1 MDHNGS
7 DDEVN
12 AHFGNDEEM
21 GEIPQVEVPPA
32 KRRRGKTVC
41 VDLIKA
47 SSDGRKIRVEFNKF
61 GVAIGQGSTKMASRT
76 GVLVRH
82 HLPLSFNDW
91 RLVPSEY
98 KDNIWNEINVSF
110 YNFLFYIFV

>member
-1 MDHNGS
+1 MDYNGF

-21 GEIPQVEVPPA
+21 GE
-32 KRRRGKTVC
+32 TVC
-41 VDLIKA
+41 VKA
-47 SSDGRKIRVEFNKF
+47 SSDGSFVRVEFNKF
-61 GVAIGQGSTKMASRT
+61 GVPIGQGSTKMASRT

-82 HLPLSFNDW
+82 HLPLSVSDW
-91 RLVPSEY
+91 RLVPSEC

-110 YNFLFYIFV
+110 YNFFLYIFV

>member
-1 MDHNGS
+1 
-7 DDEVN
+7 
-12 AHFGNDEEM
+12 M

-32 KRRRGKTVC
+32 KRHKGKTIC

-47 SSDGRKIRVEFNKF
+47 TSDGSKIRAEFNKI
-61 GVAIGQGSTKMASRT
+61 GVAIGEGSTKLASRT
-76 GVLVRH
+76 GVLVRLH
-82 HLPLSFNDW
+82 IPLCFNDW
-91 RLVPSEY
+91 RLVPSEC

>member
-41 VDLIKA
+41 TAVIKA
-47 SSDGRKIRVEFNKF
+47 RSEGRKISVEFNQF
-61 GVAIGQGSTKMASRT
+61 GVAIGEGSTHMTSRI
-76 GVLVRH
+76 GSLVRFH
-82 HLPLSFNDW
+82 IPLSFNDW
-91 RLVPSEY
+91 RVVPNEF
-98 KDNIWNEINVSF
+98 KDIIWSEINVSF
-110 YNFLFYIFV
+110 FNFLFYIFV

>member
-7 DDEVN
+7 HDEVN

-21 GEIPQVEVPPA
+21 GEIPQVEVPL
-32 KRRRGKTVC
+32 KTVY
-41 VDLIKA
+41 VDLIKT
-47 SSDGRKIRVEFNKF
+47 SSDGGKIRVEFNKF
-61 GVAIGQGSTKMASRT
+61 GVAIGQWSTKMASRT

-110 YNFLFYIFV
+110 YNFLFYI